1 MERDN
6 FIRVLAVL
14 LAVRWLLIL
23 REKME
28 RRAKAR

>member
-23 REKME
+23 WEKME
-28 RRAKAR
+28 RGQRL